1 METCDCI
8 LCFCCCGYY
17 SLYATIFCCL
27 DHVDKKM
34 DPIYTRVNSHEEEEF
49 EAY

>member
-49 EAY
+49 EAC

>member
-17 SLYATIFCCL
+17 SLYATIFCCM

-34 DPIYTRVNSHEEEEF
+34 DPIYTRVNSHEDEEF
-49 EAY
+49 EAC